1 MLVYRAGVAQ
11 GPSGLRK
18 FHLFGRCCC
27 LSTEKQAG
35 LQDTEDKNK
44 GDVQGRLSG
53 VGGNRSRDEF
63 SPGSSD
69 LGEDK
74 GLTTPVEGGRF
85 LQWRR

>member
-44 GDVQGRLSG
+44 GGVQGRLSG
-53 VGGNRSRDEF
+53 VGGET
-63 SPGSSD
+63 G
-69 LGEDK
+69 LGMNSLLEAAI
-74 GLTTPVEGGRF
+74 
-85 LQWRR
+85 